1 MPTAGYPAVGKVYI
15 TPMKPQQLR
24 RGKQGETMIGL
35 YEMLD
40 RLDRQGI
47 AYEVTGDD
55 RNSKLVVDGKVVGD
69 VRGDLVYLY

>member
-1 MPTAGYPAVGKVYI
+1 
-15 TPMKPQQLR
+15 
-24 RGKQGETMIGL
+24 MIGL

-40 RLDRQGI
+40 RLDRHGI
-47 AYEVTGDD
+47 SYEVTGDD